1 MYRVVLNL
9 TGYNFSGSDGQDYKK
24 VTLTKKMMFKYWDEV
39 QNVIGSIVDGSNEA
53 TEFSVEHI
61 KENEEDEN
69 E

>member
-1 MYRVVLNL
+1 MYRVVLKMTNYARVESSAG
-9 TGYNFSGSDGQDYKK
+9 GYEE

-61 KENEEDEN
+61 KEEN
-69 E
+69 ENE

>member
-9 TGYNFSGSDGQDYKK
+9 TGYNFSGSDGRDYEK
-24 VTLTKKMMFKYWDEV
+24 VTLQKKMMFKYWDDV
-39 QNVIGSIVDGSNEA
+39 QNVIRSIVDGSNEA

-61 KENEEDEN
+61 KEKKEDEN